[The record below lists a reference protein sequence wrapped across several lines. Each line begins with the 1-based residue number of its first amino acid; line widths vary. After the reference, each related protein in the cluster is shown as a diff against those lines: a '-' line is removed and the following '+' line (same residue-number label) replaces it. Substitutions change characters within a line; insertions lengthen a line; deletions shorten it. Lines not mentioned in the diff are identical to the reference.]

1 MFTQRS
7 VRSLVAVGALG
18 VAPLLA
24 GGVVGG
30 AVGAQAAPAH
40 RQAGTRLAASMAAPA
55 VSRAVL
61 LAKAAATAKAVAAI
75 KAQAGHRVRFPEPTE
90 VSNQYFPLVPG
101 TEFVYQG
108 KIVEGGS
115 STPHSVSFTVTDLT
129 KVVDG
134 VRTVVAWDRDFLNGQ
149 LQEQELAF
157 FAQDSQG
164 NVWNFGEYPEEY
176 ENGTFTGAPS
186 TWIRGAGGAYGGI
199 HMLARPRAG
208 ARYVEGLVPAIAF
221 DDVSTVIST
230 TQRTCVHTGC
240 YRHVLVV
247 DETSPNAPASG
258 HQIKYYARHAGLV
271 RVGARGGDSQEFLT
285 LAAVHHLGRSASAKA
300 RAEALAMDRRA
311 YRVSKVYRVTKPA
324 ECCRR

>member
-7 VRSLVAVGALG
+7 IRSLVAVGALG

-40 RQAGTRLAASMAAPA
+40 RHAGTRPAASTAAPA
-55 VSRAVL
+55 VSQSVL
-61 LAKAAATAKAVAAI
+61 LAKATATARAVATVTAP
-75 KAQAGHRVRFPEPTE
+75 AGQRGRFPEPTK
-90 VSNQYFPLVPG
+90 VDNQRFPLVPG

-108 KIVEGGS
+108 KIVTGGN
-115 STPHSVSFTVTDLT
+115 STPHSVVFTVTDLT

-134 VRTVVAWDRDFLNGQ
+134 VRTVVAWDRDFLKGQ

-186 TWIRGAGGAYGGI
+186 TWIRGAAGAYGGI
-199 HMLARPRAG
+199 HMLARPKVG
-208 ARYVEGLVPAIAF
+208 ARYVEGLVPAIEF
-221 DDVSTVIST
+221 DDVSTVVST
-230 TQRTCVHTGC
+230 SQRTCTRTGC

-247 DETSPNAPASG
+247 DETSPNDPASG
-258 HQIKYYARHAGLV
+258 HQIKYYAQHAGLV

-285 LAAVHHLGRSASAKA
+285 LAAVHQLGRPASAKVRDA
-300 RAEALAMDRRA
+300 VLAMDQRA

-324 ECCRR
+324 ERCRC